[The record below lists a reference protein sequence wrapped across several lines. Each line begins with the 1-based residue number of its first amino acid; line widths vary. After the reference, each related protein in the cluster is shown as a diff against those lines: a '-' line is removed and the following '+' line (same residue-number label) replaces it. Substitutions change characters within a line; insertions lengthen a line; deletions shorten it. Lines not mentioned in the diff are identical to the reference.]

1 MTAANV
7 DGHGDRGD
15 RGLGG
20 RDLGGVVPELQDR
33 TQKEIRLFDTLSG
46 GVKPLVPSHPGLVRM
61 YTCGPTVYN
70 FTHIGHLRPALVGD
84 VLARHLER
92 RGYRVLWV
100 SNFTDIDDR
109 IIARAAEQGVSATTF
124 ADRYIADYLHNLAL
138 LGIDRIERFARVTEH
153 IPDILEMVS
162 TLVERGYA
170 YAVEGD
176 VYFSVTAKRDY
187 GKLSGRSLDD
197 MQAGARIAVD
207 PRKRHPMDFAL
218 WKAAKPQE
226 PHWESPWGP
235 GRPGWHIEC
244 SAMSLRY
251 LGDGFDIHGGGGDL
265 IFPHHE
271 NEIAQ
276 SEAFMGTEPFVHIW
290 LHNAMVEVE
299 GEKISKSQGNFV
311 PLRDLVRQYTPGVL
325 RQFVLSTHYRKP
337 LQYSDAALRE
347 TQRAWNRLRS
357 ARQAWESVL
366 GGVVPPGEPA
376 PVQMET
382 VDSVA
387 ADAAPTPVAAAA
399 AGLEQAA
406 AAADDAFRA
415 ALDDDLN
422 TAGALGVLFD
432 LVRRGNGA
440 VAAAPAG
447 ALPRGLASALS
458 VLRRCG
464 DTLGLWEGAGVGPV
478 VAAGDDP
485 ARSSA
490 LVELLLQVRADAR
503 AYRDFAMADRI
514 RAALAAAGVQV
525 EDTPQGT
532 RWVWGGA
539 PDAPAVAKL

>member
-1 MTAANV
+1 MEQRDREQRAPGSHSGAQAA
-7 DGHGDRGD
+7 
-15 RGLGG
+15 
-20 RDLGGVVPELQDR
+20 
-33 TQKEIRLFDTLSG
+33 IRLFDTLSG
-46 GVKPLVPSHPGLVRM
+46 EVKPLVPRHPGMIRM

-70 FTHIGHLRPALVGD
+70 FTHIGHMRPALVGD

-92 RGYRVLWV
+92 RGYRVRWI

-109 IIARAAEQGVSATTF
+109 IIARAAQEGVPATSF

-153 IPDILEMVS
+153 IPDILEMVGK
-162 TLVERGYA
+162 LVERGFA

-176 VYFSVTAKRDY
+176 VYFAVTAKRDY
-187 GKLSGRSLDD
+187 GKLSGRSLAD
-197 MQAGARIAVD
+197 MQAGARVAVD

-226 PHWESPWGP
+226 PHWDSPWGP

-276 SEAFMGTEPFVHIW
+276 SEAFTGSEPFVRTW
-290 LHNAMVEVE
+290 LHNAMVEVG

-311 PLRDLVRQYTPGVL
+311 PLRELLRQHAPGVL

-337 LQYSDAALRE
+337 LQYSPEALEE
-347 TQRAWNRLRS
+347 TRRAWQRLAS
-357 ARQAWESVL
+357 ARQTWEASL
-366 GGVVPPGEPA
+366 GGVVPPGDA
-376 PVQMET
+376 GQVRVET
-382 VDSVA
+382 VDPVSDAQSAVPPAPPPGSTIDLEAA
-387 ADAAPTPVAAAA
+387 ADAA
-399 AGLEQAA
+399 QS
-406 AAADDAFRA
+406 AFLA

-422 TAGALGVLFD
+422 TAGALGALFE
-432 LVRRGNGA
+432 LVRRGNA
-440 VAAAPAG
+440 ALAAAPPG
-447 ALPRGLASALS
+447 VLPRGLAAALA

-464 DTLGLWEGAGVGPV
+464 DGLGLWEGGVARTA
-478 VAAGDDP
+478 AAGEGSERT
-485 ARSSA
+485 AA

-503 AYRDFAMADRI
+503 TYRDFAMADRI
-514 RAALAAAGVQV
+514 RAGLAAAGVQV
-525 EDTPQGT
+525 EDAPQGT
-532 RWVWGGA
+532 RWTWGGA
-539 PDAPAVAKL
+539 ADAPAAARV

>member
-1 MTAANV
+1 MGTRALGESVAGPQEGTQAA
-7 DGHGDRGD
+7 
-15 RGLGG
+15 
-20 RDLGGVVPELQDR
+20 
-33 TQKEIRLFDTLSG
+33 IRLFDTLSG
-46 GVKPLVPSHPGLVRM
+46 GLKPLVPRQPGLVRM

-109 IIARAAEQGVSATTF
+109 IIARAAEQGIPATAF

-162 TLVERGYA
+162 TLVERGLA

-176 VYFSVTAKRDY
+176 VYFSVMAKRDY

-197 MQAGARIAVD
+197 MQAGARVAVD

-276 SEAFMGTEPFVHIW
+276 SEAFTGNEPFVHIW
-290 LHNAMVEVE
+290 LHNAMVEVG

-311 PLRDLVRQYTPGVL
+311 PLRDLVRQYSAGVL

-337 LQYSDAALRE
+337 LQYTAAALEE
-347 TQRAWNRLRS
+347 TRRAWNRLAS
-357 ARQAWESVL
+357 ARQSWEAAL
-366 GGVVPPGEPA
+366 GGVVPPGDSAPVSIEIVDVGPAEPA
-376 PVQMET
+376 VPPVT
-382 VDSVA
+382 LTPPTDG
-387 ADAAPTPVAAAA
+387 ADLEQVAAAA
-399 AGLEQAA
+399 ER
-406 AAADDAFRA
+406 AFLA

-432 LVRRGNGA
+432 LVRHGN
-440 VAAAPAG
+440 AALATAANG
-447 ALPRGLASALS
+447 ALPRGLAAGLV

-464 DTLGLWEGAGVGPV
+464 DVLGLWEGGGVRAT
-478 VAAGDDP
+478 VAAPGEEQ
-485 ARSSA
+485 ARAAA
-490 LVELLLQVRADAR
+490 LVDLLLQVRADAR
-503 AYRDFAMADRI
+503 TYRDFAMADRI
-514 RAALAAAGVQV
+514 RAGLAAAGVQV

-532 RWVWGGA
+532 RWAWGGA
-539 PDAPAVAKL
+539 LDASAVAKV